1 MEFLGINFK
10 NMYTFL
16 LHMANS
22 IRFRK
27 VVNSRTN
34 NVFELTDF
42 GKVAWSFISSIY
54 KAGWDSLPINKD
66 IDSFRSKFMSKF
78 TPKTL
83 KINSASTLGKSK
95 GKVAEI
101 IRLPLSKIKV
111 VDLTYFHFLFYF
123 HFSIF
128 RT

>member
-123 HFSIF
+123 LFF
-128 RT
+128 YF

>member
-1 MEFLGINFK
+1 
-10 NMYTFL
+10 
-16 LHMANS
+16 MANS

-123 HFSIF
+123 LFF
-128 RT
+128 YF